1 MKGVVNETK
10 ITVLI
15 NVTFGQRLIL
25 SSNEHSKKLCPNML
39 SCQFN
44 CYALTF
50 PSDT

>member
-1 MKGVVNETK
+1 MKGVVNETI

-15 NVTFGQRLIL
+15 NVTFGQKLIL

-39 SCQFN
+39 FCHFN